1 MVNEDAK
8 TMPEEQSLRIRGKII
23 RVASLE
29 SDGYDP
35 VNDPDS
41 LLADLNASRAGIDV
55 FTFIETMPRT
65 VPQFPFNME
74 WDNLAV
80 LPVSSFDDW
89 WNKQIDRKTRNM
101 ARKGDKKGLTVREV
115 AFDDDFVKGI
125 FEIYNEC
132 PVRQGKRF
140 WHYGKPIETVRRE
153 NATFL
158 ARSILIGAF
167 FEGSLVGFIKM
178 VVDRNGQQARVMQ
191 ILSKVI
197 HRDKA
202 PTNAMIAEAV
212 RSCADRKIPYLVY
225 SSFSYGRKQRDSL
238 AEFKSSNG
246 FQRVE
251 IPRYY
256 IPLTIRG
263 RIAMQL
269 GLHHRLSERVP
280 EPVLATFRRARG
292 AWNAQRFRH
301 EAGSV

>member
-1 MVNEDAK
+1 M
-8 TMPEEQSLRIRGKII
+8 MPEEKSVRIRGKLV

-29 SDGYDP
+29 SDGFDSL
-35 VNDPDS
+35 NDPET
-41 LLADLNASRAGIDV
+41 LLAELTASKAGIDV
-55 FTFIETMPRT
+55 FTFIQTL
-65 VPQFPFNME
+65 PQTAPLFPFRME

-89 WNKQIDRKTRNM
+89 WNRQIDRKTRNM
-101 ARKGDKKGLTVREV
+101 ARKGEKKGLTVRE
-115 AFDDDFVKGI
+115 ATFDDELVKGI
-125 FEIYNEC
+125 SEIYNEC

-140 WHYGKPIETVRRE
+140 WHYGKALETVRRE

-167 FEGSLVGFIKM
+167 FEGSLVGFIKL
-178 VVDRNGQQARVMQ
+178 VVDANGQQARVMQ

-202 PTNAMIAEAV
+202 PTNAMIAQAV
-212 RSCADRKIPYLVY
+212 RSCAERGIPNLVY

-238 AEFKSSNG
+238 ADFKSSNG
-246 FQRVE
+246 FHRVE

-263 RIAMQL
+263 RLAMQL
-269 GLHHRLSERVP
+269 GLHHRLAERIP
-280 EPVLATFRRARG
+280 ESVLATFRRARG
-292 AWNAQRFRH
+292 AWYAQEFRQ
-301 EAGSV
+301 EAGGA